1 MTVTDRQP
9 RPGGMDQEPGMV
21 TPLPSPHPLAE
32 TLPSILRADAFASSL
47 ADSFDG
53 LLAPA
58 ILALDTLVDY
68 LDPQLTPEDMLPWL
82 AQWHGISVDESAAH
96 TLHRDDLDLART
108 VNPLR
113 GTRRSLEL
121 VIEATLGVP
130 AEVTESGVAAWTF
143 TPGGELPGDAEPSVT
158 VVLRP
163 PSGVEVDMGRLD
175 ALLES
180 VTPAHVRRVV
190 SVVT

>member
-1 MTVTDRQP
+1 
-9 RPGGMDQEPGMV
+9 MDA
-21 TPLPSPHPLAE
+21 PLPSPHPLAD
-32 TLPSILRADAFASSL
+32 TLPAILRADPFASSL
-47 ADSFDG
+47 ADSLDG
-53 LLAPA
+53 LLAPS
-58 ILALDTLVDY
+58 ILVLDTVVDY

-82 AQWHGISVDESAAH
+82 AQWHGILMDESTTH
-96 TLHRDDLDLART
+96 TLHRDDLRLARI

-113 GTRRSLEL
+113 GSRRSLEL
-121 VIEATLGVP
+121 VIEETLGVP

-163 PSGVEVDMGRLD
+163 PDGVTVDVGRLD

-180 VTPAHVRRVV
+180 VTPAHVRRT
-190 SVVT
+190 VTVA